1 MQNIETKQF
10 EPHFQIDQRVIETK
24 KAETRSQ
31 LGKLV
36 IATSQNIETEIAKPL
51 TREKENLRHK

>member
-10 EPHFQIDQRVIETK
+10 ELHFQIDQHVTETK
-24 KAETRSQ
+24 KNETSSQ

-36 IATSQNIETEIAKPL
+36 IATSQNIETETAKPL
-51 TREKENLRHK
+51 TREKENLRDK